1 MEEEKKPAFWKSIVV
16 NTAIVYPL
24 ILISEIILDL
34 ILPMETVHPK
44 LGIFLSVVIV
54 VILMAW
60 PVMPFV
66 NRILGDWIKE

>member
-1 MEEEKKPAFWKSIVV
+1 MSDQEKPSFWKSILV

-24 ILISEIILDL
+24 ILLSEIILNL
-34 ILPMETVHPK
+34 FLPMEDLHPK

-54 VILMAW
+54 VVLMAW

-66 NRILGDWIKE
+66 NKLLGNWLRS